1 MIQKLRLKLI
11 MASILSLF
19 LVLIVIEGIIG
30 IMNYGKII
38 KVKPFLKYI

>member
-19 LVLIVIEGIIG
+19 LVLFVIEGIIG

-38 KVKPFLKYI
+38 KMPIEF